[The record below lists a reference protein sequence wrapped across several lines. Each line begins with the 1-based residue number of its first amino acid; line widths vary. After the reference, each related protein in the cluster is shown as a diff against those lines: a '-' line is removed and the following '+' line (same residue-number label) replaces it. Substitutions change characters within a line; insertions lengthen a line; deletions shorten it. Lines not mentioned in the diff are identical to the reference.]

1 MADFIASNPIVKSF
15 VAGSVSGTCSTIL
28 FQPLDL
34 VKTRIQQNH
43 HTLNN
48 TTLVSTTTNHS
59 VTCTAARPSIFST
72 LRIVIANESVTGLWK
87 GITPSITRT
96 VPGVGLYFASLH
108 ALKTT
113 HLGSTA
119 EKPSPMQAIY
129 LGMTARTIAGCAMI
143 PITVLKT
150 RFESGHFNYTK
161 MSSALIDIYSH
172 EGLRGLSCGLVPTL
186 ARDAPYSGLYLMFY
200 TQLKQIV
207 KNNTFFS
214 RISEDTEISNLK
226 INGYIASLTHFS
238 CGITAGLLASLVTHP
253 ADVVKTRMQLEPIKY
268 PTVLRACKQI
278 LHSNGPNGFLAGLAP
293 RMLRRTLMSALA
305 WTVYEELMRQ
315 LGLKN

>member
-43 HTLNN
+43 HT
-48 TTLVSTTTNHS
+48 TTMLVSTTADHS
-59 VTCTAARPSIFST
+59 LTCTAARPSIFST

-172 EGLRGLSCGLVPTL
+172 EGFRGLSCGLVPTL

-200 TQLKQIV
+200 TQLKQFV
-207 KNNTFFS
+207 ENKNQFFTG
-214 RISEDTEISNLK
+214 ISPGINLK
-226 INGYIASLTHFS
+226 TNGYIASLTHFS

-305 WTVYEELMRQ
+305 WTIYEELMRQ
-315 LGLKN
+315 LGLK

>member
-43 HTLNN
+43 QTS
-48 TTLVSTTTNHS
+48 TMLVSTTADHS
-59 VTCTAARPSIFST
+59 LTCTAARPSIFST
-72 LRIVIANESVTGLWK
+72 LRIVIANESVIGLWK

-96 VPGVGLYFASLH
+96 VPGVGLYFSSLH

-172 EGLRGLSCGLVPTL
+172 EGFRGLCCGLVPTL
-186 ARDAPYSGLYLMFY
+186 VRDAPYSGLYLMFY
-200 TQLKQIV
+200 TQLKQQIE
-207 KNNTFFS
+207 KNHQLFTG
-214 RISEDTEISNLK
+214 ISPGIDLK
-226 INGYIASLTHFS
+226 TNGYIASLTHFS

-293 RMLRRTLMSALA
+293 RMLRRTLMSAFA
-305 WTVYEELMRQ
+305 WTIYEELMRQ
-315 LGLKN
+315 LGLK

>member
-1 MADFIASNPIVKSF
+1 MCGAKNSWKQIQIRAMADFIASNPIVKSF

-48 TTLVSTTTNHS
+48 TTLVSTTANHS
-59 VTCTAARPSIFST
+59 VTCTAARWECNIKGPETEGILRKKQKFYVKSKFSFRPSIFST
-72 LRIVIANESVTGLWK
+72 LRIVIANESVIGLWK

-129 LGMTARTIAGCAMI
+129 LGN
-143 PITVLKT
+143 
-150 RFESGHFNYTK
+150 E
-161 MSSALIDIYSH
+161 
-172 EGLRGLSCGLVPTL
+172 
-186 ARDAPYSGLYLMFY
+186 
-200 TQLKQIV
+200 
-207 KNNTFFS
+207 FF
-214 RISEDTEISNLK
+214 L
-226 INGYIASLTHFS
+226 
-238 CGITAGLLASLVTHP
+238 
-253 ADVVKTRMQLEPIKY
+253 
-268 PTVLRACKQI
+268 
-278 LHSNGPNGFLAGLAP
+278 
-293 RMLRRTLMSALA
+293 
-305 WTVYEELMRQ
+305 
-315 LGLKN
+315 